1 MPYGTVISL
10 VQLHFTVICTAT
22 IKSVGANVF
31 LSGILRVSRYMCAL
45 YNIVLMEELLQVYL

>member
-1 MPYGTVISL
+1 
-10 VQLHFTVICTAT
+10 LHFTVICTAT